1 MRVTKLIREYVEKS
15 VAKAI
20 PNKKKE
26 ENPLREKYDAIVDE
40 IRDFANSKIEEFFLE
55 YKGEVKAYYGGYDYE
70 HFEEN
75 LAQAKRD
82 ISIHVSC
89 LRFKSEDDVDK
100 INKELAVCRK
110 NAVED
115 ILINLE
121 LGGTKADLDRMIAEL
136 GKGE

>member
-15 VAKAI
+15 VLKAM
-20 PNKKKE
+20 PYEKQK
-26 ENPLREKYDAIVDE
+26 ENPLREEYDAIVDE
-40 IRDFANSKIEEFFLE
+40 IKNFANSKIEKFFLE
-55 YKGEVKAYYGGYDYE
+55 HKGEVKTYYGGYDYE

-75 LAQAKRD
+75 LEYAKKE
-82 ISIHVSC
+82 ISIRLSC
-89 LRFKSEDDVDK
+89 LRFKSEDEVDK
-100 INKELAVCRK
+100 INKKLAEARK
-110 NAVED
+110 NAIED